1 MADMQQL
8 PSISMADVWMSDKN
22 QPWSQYALSHQI
34 GDDVGRVLAESELLL
49 EQLDAELDEHENR
62 FEGVQASEYLSDRQK
77 SPPDFHCIGDRF
89 LAESHST
96 IVNEQWEE
104 IVEESSLECVSDL
117 AVKLANSHIEHDE
130 SAPQTLKKE
139 FELAEAL
146 ERMGQYEKAE
156 YHCRRILDI
165 HSQIVVEA
173 FLGKILAKTHRFEE
187 ATFLLFHALA
197 GFIILF
203 IQNSLDENARLFAR
217 IEVVMIELLLQS
229 DKGAPSLT
237 DHWGLMRDTLQK
249 PTFDGEI
256 YQICPQ
262 LFLHGFSFAHD
273 CLALGLVDSDQYL
286 LESAGCLYRDL
297 LGHSFHQLDV
307 HHAIEKAT
315 AHRGYARL
323 LRKEKKWIP
332 SAKEWLFACESAL
345 DSATPDR
352 ELIKLLESDYHKLV
366 LYLNCES
373 HEEGSLKENMKQAL
387 VRIRGAIP
395 FAMEH
400 ASEPV
405 QRSHEEYLPSPD
417 SPLHIID
424 VEHVPEPVQR
434 SHEEYLPSP
443 DSPLH
448 MIDIEHAPEPVPRSH
463 VEDYLLSPDSPLH
476 MIVVEPSVRSHVPR
490 FGLSLGLT
498 SSAHGDKGRTSTA
511 SVTAS
516 SSRMSHPW
524 ATTMSAGEN
533 RGLGMVI

>member
-8 PSISMADVWMSDKN
+8 PSISSIDLRMADEK
-22 QPWSQYALSHQI
+22 QPWSPYALRHQT
-34 GDDVGRVLAESELLL
+34 GGNVERVLPEFELLL
-49 EQLDAELDEHENR
+49 KQLEDAGLAEHKNK
-62 FEGVQASEYLSDRQK
+62 FEEGQASEYLSNRQD
-77 SPPDFHCIGDRF
+77 SPPELRCISDRF

-104 IVEESSLECVSDL
+104 TVEESSLECVSDL
-117 AVKLANSHIEHDE
+117 AVKLASSHIEHDE

-197 GFIILF
+197 AFIILF

-217 IEVVMIELLLQS
+217 IEAVMIELLLQS
-229 DKGAPSLT
+229 DEGPPSLT

-249 PTFDGEI
+249 PTSDGEI

-262 LFLHGFSFAHD
+262 LFLHGFSFAHE
-273 CLALGLVDSDQYL
+273 CLALGLVDSNQYL

-323 LRKEKKWIP
+323 LRKEKKWIS
-332 SAKEWLFACESAL
+332 SANQWLLACESAL
-345 DSATPDR
+345 NSAIHDR
-352 ELIKLLESDYHKLV
+352 DLIELLESDYHKL
-366 LYLNCES
+366 LLHLSREP
-373 HEEGSLKENMKQAL
+373 HEEGSLKDRMKQAL
-387 VRIRGAIP
+387 ARIRGPSP

-400 ASEPV
+400 ISEPV
-405 QRSHEEYLPSPD
+405 QGSHVEEYLLSSD
-417 SPLHIID
+417 L
-424 VEHVPEPVQR
+424 
-434 SHEEYLPSP
+434 
-443 DSPLH
+443 PLH
-448 MIDIEHAPEPVPRSH
+448 MIA
-463 VEDYLLSPDSPLH
+463 
-476 MIVVEPSVRSHVPR
+476 VEPSVISHVAR
-490 FGLSLGLT
+490 FGLSLGLS
-498 SSAHGDKGRTSTA
+498 SSAHGDKDRTSTA
-511 SVTAS
+511 SMTAS
-516 SSRMSHPW
+516 SSRVSHPW
-524 ATTMSAGEN
+524 GKTMSAGEN
-533 RGLGMVI
+533 RGLGMVF